1 MADRPVELDQHRG
14 MSAQKA
20 TEERRERQD
29 VAASEAALQGR
40 RDELEAAFVA
50 APAEGW
56 PELARK
62 LRYLIE
68 LFAATAEA
76 QDERRQKLIASVLD
90 DLTRLAGADGAPT

>member
-1 MADRPVELDQHRG
+1 MTDRPIDLDHHRG

-29 VAASEAALQGR
+29 VAANEAALHER
-40 RDELEAAFVA
+40 REAMEAAFA
-50 APAEGW
+50 AGPAESW

-76 QDERRQKLIASVLD
+76 QDERRQKLVASVLD
-90 DLTRLAGADGAPT
+90 DLTHLAP

>member
-1 MADRPVELDQHRG
+1 MTERPIDLDHHRG
-14 MSAQKA
+14 MSEQKA
-20 TEERRERQD
+20 TEQRRERQD
-29 VAASEAALQGR
+29 VAANEAALQGR
-40 RDELEAAFVA
+40 REELEAALA
-50 APAEGW
+50 AGPAATW

-90 DLTRLAGADGAPT
+90 DLTRLAP